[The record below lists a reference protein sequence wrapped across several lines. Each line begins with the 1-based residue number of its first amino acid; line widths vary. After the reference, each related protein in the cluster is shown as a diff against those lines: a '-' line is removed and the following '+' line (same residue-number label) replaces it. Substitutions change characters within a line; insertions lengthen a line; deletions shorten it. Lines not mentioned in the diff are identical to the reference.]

1 MVDQLPDFARFP
13 VKIMR
18 STEGRNH
25 DFWLIGIGGY
35 LLAYALSL
43 SYIQD
48 MTLWVSVAISGLL
61 FIFIIT
67 VFIVPHFNKE
77 VIIVQRD
84 RIEVKSNGEFGVRDE
99 SIPIS
104 STIII
109 DFFIVP
115 DGDSRT
121 IYLLILRNTPG
132 KRIVVL
138 YFDTNLWAAKKTWLE
153 FCETMD
159 VTKGSETIR
168 KGSSDFEVYVRLA
181 RGSELD
187 EDWDAG

>member
-1 MVDQLPDFARFP
+1 
-13 VKIMR
+13 MR